1 MRPAQDYGSSAKLFH
16 WATAAL
22 LAAQFTVGWLMP
34 DIRRGMQPE
43 RLMNLHLSIGILIL
57 TLMTAR
63 GAWRLAHG
71 APPPE
76 ASLPAWQ
83 RLASQLVHAALYLLV
98 FAMTLSGWLFAS
110 MRGWEITIFGAFPV
124 PSLVAEGSTLGRALG
139 QWHGV
144 LSWVLLGVVGLHVAA
159 AFAHLLVF
167 RDRVLQR
174 MLPRLGA

>member
-1 MRPAQDYGSSAKLFH
+1 MRSAQDYGSAAKLFH

-22 LAAQFTVGWLMP
+22 LAAQFAIGWLMP

-43 RLMNLHLSIGILIL
+43 RMMNLHLSIGILIL
-57 TLMTAR
+57 ALMTAR
-63 GAWRLAHG
+63 AAWRLAYG

-83 RLASQLVHAALYLLV
+83 RIASQLVHGALYLLV

-124 PSLVAEGSTLGRALG
+124 PSLVTEGSALGRALG
-139 QWHGV
+139 QWHGA
-144 LSWVLLGVVGLHVAA
+144 LSWVLLGLVGLHVAA
-159 AFAHLLVF
+159 ALAHLLVF

-174 MLPRLGA
+174 MLPRLSG